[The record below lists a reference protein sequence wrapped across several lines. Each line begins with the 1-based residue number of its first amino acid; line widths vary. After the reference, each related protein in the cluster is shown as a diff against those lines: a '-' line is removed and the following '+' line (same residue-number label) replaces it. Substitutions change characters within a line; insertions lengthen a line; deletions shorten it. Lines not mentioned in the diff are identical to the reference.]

1 MITRSSLTIVVSL
14 VILVCTGC
22 ATVVEVGTTAAHE
35 AGLITKQDKDYY
47 DRRAQET
54 ESAVRPMT
62 DREEY
67 YVGRAV
73 AATVLGQ
80 YRLYRDDR
88 LTLYLNQVG

>member
-1 MITRSSLTIVVSL
+1 MITRSSVAMVVVL
-14 VILVCTGC
+14 GLGVFAGC
-22 ATVVEVGTTAAHE
+22 ATVVEMGTTAAHQ
-35 AGLITKQDKDYY
+35 AGVITKQEKDYY

-80 YRLYRDDR
+80 YRPYRDDR
-88 LTLYLNQVG
+88 LTPYLN